1 MPLYLTNIASM
12 SAMRTLNNVTSGL
25 NTVFQRLSSGKRINS
40 AKDDPA
46 GLMIADRL
54 TAQINGYKQGSRN
67 LNDGISVA
75 QTMEHALD
83 ESKDMLQRI
92 RTLAVQAATG
102 TYSDADR
109 KAMDTE
115 AQELCYEITRISNST
130 TFGGAQILAGN
141 KGGLFS
147 SNGSIDIQC
156 SGTVG
161 DKISIQ
167 GFADG
172 FSISGI
178 ASYLNIPEGESCF
191 KPDGD
196 SLAFSLTSAANAE
209 SVLGC
214 IDKYINTVSTYQARL
229 GAVQNPLG
237 SVLGEDSL
245 GLDALCVSTCAGL
258 GQAECAE
265 LLALSERDQVFL
277 LLLFRSVG
285 QDRIAAQGSVRAD
298 DNGGRSA
305 YFCQLFDTHHVG
317 QRIAALA
324 AVFLRDRDAHEA
336 VLLHLGNGLSGKHL
350 CLIHIDGIR
359 FYFLLGEVS
368 EEGSRHL
375 MCFV

>member
-12 SAMRTLNNVTSGL
+12 SAMRTLNNVTSEL

-115 AQELCYEITRISNST
+115 AQELCYEITRISKST

-141 KGGLFS
+141 SGGMFS
-147 SNGSIDIQC
+147 ANGSIDIQC

-161 DKISIQ
+161 DKISIP

-172 FSISGI
+172 FSISGM
-178 ASYLNIPEGESCF
+178 ASYLNISDGESYF
-191 KPDGD
+191 KNAGS
-196 SLAFSLTSAANAE
+196 SLAFSLTSASNAE

-214 IDKYINTVSTYQARL
+214 IDKYINTVSSYQARL
-229 GAVQNPLG
+229 GAVQNRMESAIRNNSSMYENL
-237 SVLGEDSL
+237 SDARSRIEDT
-245 GLDALCVSTCAGL
+245 DY
-258 GQAECAE
+258 AEEASKLAE
-265 LLALSERDQVFL
+265 LMVRQQVIASLFSRINNSKSVVLS
-277 LLLFRSVG
+277 
-285 QDRIAAQGSVRAD
+285 
-298 DNGGRSA
+298 
-305 YFCQLFDTHHVG
+305 
-317 QRIAALA
+317 
-324 AVFLRDRDAHEA
+324 
-336 VLLHLGNGLSGKHL
+336 
-350 CLIHIDGIR
+350 
-359 FYFLLGEVS
+359 LLG
-368 EEGSRHL
+368 G
-375 MCFV
+375 